1 MVALHVTARPD
12 CRSMFECTK
21 TLQTLIKCD
30 NLLKNLSRLSVVTDR
45 HPTLR
50 EFWRLLQ
57 TEDLQQA
64 ATEAET
70 SRDCC
75 FLPFLM
81 KLPFLM

>member
-1 MVALHVTARPD
+1 MVALHVTVSPD

-21 TLQTLIKCD
+21 TLQTLNKYG
-30 NLLKNLSRLSVVTDR
+30 NLLKNSSRLSVVTDH

-64 ATEAET
+64 ATEAESSET
-70 SRDCC
+70 ASSYHSE
-75 FLPFLM
+75 
-81 KLPFLM
+81 